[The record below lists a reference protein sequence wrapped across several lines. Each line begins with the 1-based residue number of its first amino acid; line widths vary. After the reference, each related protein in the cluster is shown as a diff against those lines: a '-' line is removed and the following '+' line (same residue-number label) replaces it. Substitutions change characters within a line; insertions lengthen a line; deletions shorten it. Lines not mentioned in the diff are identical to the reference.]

1 MDIRADIAAAV
12 DAWAN
17 YALGETYLSERLHPK
32 ARGWLIDHIETMLRK
47 TGVSTVGP
55 VNGPSPVKPVKPA
68 KVEKLTVAVI
78 EEAAAKAKEHA
89 IKPRAD
95 GTYEVFPASAGANE
109 GASKGPAETPAVADV
124 VPTMEDLKGK
134 LKGQKKG
141 KRA

>member
-1 MDIRADIAAAV
+1 MDLRDEIAATV

-17 YALGETYLSERLHPK
+17 HAHRETYLGDRLHPK

-47 TGVSTVGP
+47 VGVSTVGP
-55 VNGPSPVKPVKPA
+55 VNGPAPVKPVKPA
-68 KVEKLTVAVI
+68 KVIEAVVEKI
-78 EEAAAKAKEHA
+78 ETATA
-89 IKPRAD
+89 
-95 GTYEVFPASAGANE
+95 TAST
-109 GASKGPAETPAVADV
+109 GASEGPATSPAVPDA